1 MKDPTLFAK
10 LAITA
15 VLLPVIGFVAVL
27 GQIQGDGTYLTFAL
41 AGLSL
46 LGLLWGPPVKKDKDE

>member
-1 MKDPTLFAK
+1 MDPTLIAR
-10 LAITA
+10 LVITA
-15 VLLPVIGFVAVL
+15 VLLPVVGFVAIL

-46 LGLLWGPPVKKDKDE
+46 LGLLWGPPRSKE